1 MDAEYIGTRQSEATT
16 IESCDQEES
25 CVTDVQTSD
34 GEMYYGVFSDDESS
48 ESNEVDYETDLE
60 VDEESMF
67 KLCGNVTML
76 LLALPVPKEFI
87 SVDLMVLRHA
97 FFTNLSAT

>member
-60 VDEESMF
+60 VDEESKF
-67 KLCGNVTML
+67 KLCGNTPYTRDATFL
-76 LLALPVPKEFI
+76 LI
-87 SVDLMVLRHA
+87 SQIRN
-97 FFTNLSAT
+97 NLTRRVREWIVVS